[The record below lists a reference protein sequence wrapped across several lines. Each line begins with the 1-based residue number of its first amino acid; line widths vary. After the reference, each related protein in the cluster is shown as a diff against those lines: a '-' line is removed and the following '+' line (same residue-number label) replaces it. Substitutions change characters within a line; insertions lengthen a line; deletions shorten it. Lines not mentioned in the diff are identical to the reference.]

1 MSIIKYL
8 QLPFQFEPLKLQ
20 EATVALSSEYWQA
33 HYQTLHYNGSWTAIP
48 LRSTDGQVDNIFIN
62 PAKNNSYADTIF
74 LKQSPYFKK
83 VLDSFQ
89 CPLLAVRLLK
99 LNAGA
104 SIKEHRD
111 NDLFFEKGEIRI
123 HIPIITNADVEFYL
137 DSERM
142 NLQEGSCWYM
152 NFNLLHAIQ
161 NNGNTDRVH
170 LVIDAQVNNWVK
182 NLFNSSAIKTRKEI
196 QAKPEHSLSVQIQI
210 IAQLRILNTEVSN
223 KLADEMEN
231 KIKSDENIKDK

>member
-8 QLPFQFEPLKLQ
+8 KLPFLFEPIKLQ
-20 EATVALSSEYWQA
+20 EATVALSSGYWQA
-33 HYQTLHYNGSWTAIP
+33 HYQTLHYSGSWTAIP
-48 LRSTDGQVDNIFIN
+48 LRSTDGQADNIFIN
-62 PAKNNSYADTIF
+62 PGKSNSYADTIF

-83 VLDSFQ
+83 VLSTFQ

-123 HIPIITNADVEFYL
+123 HIPIITNAGVEFYL

-142 NLQEGSCWYM
+142 DLQEGSCWYM

-161 NNGNTDRVH
+161 NNGNTDRIH

-182 NLFNSSAIKTRKEI
+182 ELFNSKTIKIRKDI
-196 QAKPEHSLSVQIQI
+196 QAKPEHSMAAQIQI

-231 KIKSDENIKDK
+231 KIKADEINKEY

>member
-1 MSIIKYL
+1 
-8 QLPFQFEPLKLQ
+8 
-20 EATVALSSEYWQA
+20 
-33 HYQTLHYNGSWTAIP
+33 
-48 LRSTDGQVDNIFIN
+48 
-62 PAKNNSYADTIF
+62 
-74 LKQSPYFKK
+74 
-83 VLDSFQ
+83 
-89 CPLLAVRLLK
+89 
-99 LNAGA
+99 
-104 SIKEHRD
+104 
-111 NDLFFEKGEIRI
+111 
-123 HIPIITNADVEFYL
+123 
-137 DSERM
+137 
-142 NLQEGSCWYM
+142 M